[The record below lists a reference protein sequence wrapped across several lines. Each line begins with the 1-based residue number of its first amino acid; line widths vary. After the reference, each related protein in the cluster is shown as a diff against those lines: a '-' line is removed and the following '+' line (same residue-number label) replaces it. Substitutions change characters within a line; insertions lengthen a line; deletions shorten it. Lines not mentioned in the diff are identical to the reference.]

1 MKITSFNPLIVTK
14 EAEQVIALFEA
25 LGFEKRH
32 NIEAST
38 GDTDFNSVRMR
49 DAGGFH
55 VDVANI
61 PNIPQ
66 DMTLIRMNV
75 DDFDEAYE
83 FLTARGFTN
92 PRGGQTVDTKTNK
105 SCMMR
110 SPSGFAFDLCQHIK
124 EENTK

>member
-14 EAEQVIALFEA
+14 DAEPVIKLFEE

-32 NIEAST
+32 SIEAST
-38 GDTDFNSVRMR
+38 GTMDFNSIRMK
-49 DAGGFH
+49 DANGFY
-55 VDVANI
+55 VDIANV
-61 PNIPQ
+61 PTVPQ

-75 DDFDEAYE
+75 DNFDEAYE
-83 FLTARGFTN
+83 FLTAKGFTN

-105 SCMMR
+105 SCMMK

-124 EENTK
+124 DNE